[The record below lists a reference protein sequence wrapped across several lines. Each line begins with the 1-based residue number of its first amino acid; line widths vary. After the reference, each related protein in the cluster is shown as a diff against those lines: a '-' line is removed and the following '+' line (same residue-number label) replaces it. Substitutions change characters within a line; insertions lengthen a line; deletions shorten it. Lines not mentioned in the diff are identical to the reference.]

1 MRNAPLRA
9 AAEIEKLSQEQ
20 LASQDPEVWIDRLFD
35 ATRVREFDGDLDDL
49 KRSHDGVLSPNGQSV
64 RVALTQPGLT
74 ARLGPLLQFAPSSW
88 ARIDLHIE
96 KDDSAWF
103 ESTQDRLSRGDLDL
117 VINNIRS
124 MNKDIRS
131 QDPLLR
137 THISNIVHDR
147 IGKAKKAQAD
157 RETKISNARAAGIR
171 LREQSEP
178 PPELAPSPSSGP
190 RGAAVVL
197 RPIVDPSRHAAAIQL
212 LEILERKLNTLLDTQ
227 ELDPNGTA
235 IVEDDALP
243 LIKALRRLLETTSTD
258 EVGRQETSKS
268 ALVTVGKVFGVIM
281 GIGRT
286 AGGLAGLAKTPDL
299 VKSGQD
305 LVEYVIGAIELGL

>member
-1 MRNAPLRA
+1 M
-9 AAEIEKLSQEQ
+9 
-20 LASQDPEVWIDRLFD
+20 
-35 ATRVREFDGDLDDL
+35 
-49 KRSHDGVLSPNGQSV
+49 
-64 RVALTQPGLT
+64 
-74 ARLGPLLQFAPSSW
+74 
-88 ARIDLHIE
+88 
-96 KDDSAWF
+96 
-103 ESTQDRLSRGDLDL
+103 
-117 VINNIRS
+117 
-124 MNKDIRS
+124 
-131 QDPLLR
+131 
-137 THISNIVHDR
+137 
-147 IGKAKKAQAD
+147 
-157 RETKISNARAAGIR
+157 
-171 LREQSEP
+171 
-178 PPELAPSPSSGP
+178 
-190 RGAAVVL
+190 VL